1 MCPLIHVDVFRA
13 YAIRPYKIGHAL
25 RQSCRICNP
34 EPFVDDADC
43 KSAHVIT
50 LDYKSSVTG
59 MLHFVTNDEFTIC
72 HNRMD
77 FPQEIGTQH
86 DK

>member
-1 MCPLIHVDVFRA
+1 MYCHPKGTNVKDLVYIHVGA
-13 YAIRPYKIGHAL
+13 
-25 RQSCRICNP
+25 S
-34 EPFVDDADC
+34 E
-43 KSAHVIT
+43 
-50 LDYKSSVTG
+50 

-77 FPQEIGTQH
+77 FPQKIGTQH

>member
-1 MCPLIHVDVFRA
+1 M
-13 YAIRPYKIGHAL
+13 
-25 RQSCRICNP
+25 RQ
-34 EPFVDDADC
+34 VDD
-43 KSAHVIT
+43 
-50 LDYKSSVTG
+50 YE

-86 DK
+86 DKSMIFLKEP

>member
-1 MCPLIHVDVFRA
+1 MYCHPVLSSKGTNVKDLVYIHV
-13 YAIRPYKIGHAL
+13 GT
-25 RQSCRICNP
+25 S
-34 EPFVDDADC
+34 E
-43 KSAHVIT
+43 
-50 LDYKSSVTG
+50 

-72 HNRMD
+72 HNRIGFPQEIGTTNDEFTICHNRMG

>member
-1 MCPLIHVDVFRA
+1 MFHHKA
-13 YAIRPYKIGHAL
+13 
-25 RQSCRICNP
+25 Q
-34 EPFVDDADC
+34 E
-43 KSAHVIT
+43 AHE
-50 LDYKSSVTG
+50 DF

-72 HNRMD
+72 HNRMG